1 MWEGETRG
9 MEDVRKREVEGVI
22 VGGERKEEEREW
34 EVERVMVGG
43 GRGRKRSTELGEQE
57 Q

>member
-1 MWEGETRG
+1 
-9 MEDVRKREVEGVI
+9 MEDVGEREVEGVI
-22 VGGERKEEEREW
+22 VGGEWIEEEREW

-43 GRGRKRSTELGEQE
+43 GRGRKKSTELGEQE